1 MGFSESARASASCRL
16 FLVGLLSTFA
26 GVTAAQEGAGA
37 ALVTLRGTIVDP
49 GGRPLAGV
57 GFAVGRAFEVTTDA
71 ALDAPLARSDEQG
84 AFTLEVAARSVPSH
98 NQQVAVLLAASG
110 RAAMLLRAVGG
121 MEPTTKLVD
130 MGTIVVLPGVTL
142 RGRVRDDAG
151 RPLGGVRVMA
161 HDLLRGR
168 FEIAPGEA
176 IEHFSATETRADG
189 VFTLRGVPA
198 SGLRLSFGKAGY
210 HEAVRSPVDRHTPL
224 DVTLRTSG
232 FTRGRVVDADGR
244 PLRTWLRI
252 TYEAVPS
259 EANWEVET
267 DAEGRFRV
275 SLALPTRYRF
285 QVADVR
291 SQVGEGRSAIFDGP
305 QDDVVVTVRGG
316 AFATVR
322 ALDDATGEA
331 LLDFEVSR
339 GYGRL
344 DAHPTHFEFHNGG
357 LAAMRSVAGLVRV
370 PIDAQASGPRAVRVA
385 AAGFASAVIAMP
397 GPDAGA
403 KPIDVRFVRECVL
416 EGRVVEAGTGRPVG
430 GVSVYAAAPLP
441 ASIATSTGFP
451 ASAVR
456 TDADGRF
463 RVGGLPA
470 GEYRVYAVAP
480 RWAAPR
486 SVTAVAKPGVVEPVT
501 IEMPK
506 RVRVAGKLET
516 SVAPGA
522 RVRMDAPPNTF
533 GMTPGE
539 LLFHRNDVRT
549 VGVAADG
556 TFVFDDVDPG
566 SYRLGLLLPERYRSS
581 GQRRIELGEVQVRAA
596 LERAFKP
603 DLGVGVI
610 DGKVS
615 LGELGEHAPRLVV
628 FAEPAVAVGRD
639 PMAMLSVRPSADS
652 VVGPDGAFRLELPAG
667 EVHLVVFDMATGL
680 QLFKTSDPLRVQAG
694 ASVTA
699 TLPLELRAV
708 RVTLQAADA
717 VRGPTVDALAIFAA
731 AADQFAHI
739 RYAMNMLGTSPGL
752 DLPPGERTCWFLA
765 APGDYRLKVTSR
777 SGFLAPGPSHNWSTL
792 AETRIEVRD
801 RDLAVELPLAPLP
814 SSAELAGDR

>member
-26 GVTAAQEGAGA
+26 GVTAAQEGASA
-37 ALVTLRGTIVDP
+37 ASVVTLRGTIVDP
-49 GGRPLAGV
+49 GGKPLAGV
-57 GFAVGRAFEVTTDA
+57 GFAVGRPFEVTTDA

-84 AFTLEVAARSVPSH
+84 AFTLEVAARSVPPH

-121 MEPTTKLVD
+121 MEPTTSLLD
-130 MGTIVVLPGVTL
+130 MGTIVVLPAVTL

-151 RPLGGVRVMA
+151 RPLGGVRVVA

-168 FEIAPGEA
+168 FELAPGEA

-232 FTRGRVVDADGR
+232 LTRGRVADADGRGVPGLLRVAYEASASEASWEVAVDADGR
-244 PLRTWLRI
+244 F
-252 TYEAVPS
+252 AVP
-259 EANWEVET
+259 
-267 DAEGRFRV
+267 
-275 SLALPTRYRF
+275 LALPTRYRLEF
-285 QVADVR
+285 VDARRLGVKGT
-291 SQVGEGRSAIFDGP
+291 SGILDGP
-305 QDDVVVTVRGG
+305 QDDVVVTVSAGV
-316 AFATVR
+316 FATVR
-322 ALDDATGEA
+322 AIDDASGDA
-331 LLDFEVSR
+331 LPDFEVCR
-339 GYGRL
+339 GLVEAG
-344 DAHPTHFEFHNGG
+344 AHPTHFEFHNTGV
-357 LAAMRSVAGLVRV
+357 AARSVAGQARL
-370 PIDAQASGPRAVRVA
+370 PIEAHVSGPLALRVA
-385 AAGFASAVIAMP
+385 AAGFASTVIAMP
-397 GPDAGA
+397 ASDVAGRA
-403 KPIDVRFVRECVL
+403 IEVRLTRECVL

-430 GVSVYAAAPLP
+430 GASVFAAAPLP
-441 ASIATSTGFP
+441 ANISMSAGFP

-456 TDADGRF
+456 TGADGRF

-470 GEYRVYAVAP
+470 GGYRVYVAAP
-480 RWAAPR
+480 RWAVPR

-501 IEMPK
+501 IEMPA

-522 RVRMDAPPNTF
+522 RVRMDAPPNRS

-539 LLFHRNDVRT
+539 LLFQRSDART

-556 TFVFDDVDPG
+556 TFVFDDIDPG
-566 SYRLGLLLPERYRSS
+566 SYRLGLLLPERHRSS

-596 LERAFKP
+596 LERTFKP

-610 DGKVS
+610 DGRVS

-639 PMAMLSVRPSADS
+639 PMAMMSVRPSADS
-652 VVGPDGAFRLELPAG
+652 VVGPDGAFRFELRAG

-708 RVTLQAADA
+708 RVTLRAADA
-717 VRGPTVDALAIFAA
+717 ARGPTVDALAIFDV
-731 AADQFAHI
+731 AADQFARF
-739 RYAMNMLGTSPGL
+739 RYAMNMRGTSPGL

-777 SGFLAPGPSHNWSTL
+777 SGFLALGPTHHWTTL

-814 SSAELAGDR
+814 GSAELAGGR